1 MNEKEYYKNNYNH
14 VKLQLDE
21 NKEKMKKVKEE
32 LSKYINLF
40 NEKNNFNINNEK
52 KSNVIFNYSKLDS
65 KTKEMNNPEKEKL
78 ESKLIEA
85 ESTIVK
91 LNELIK

>member
-52 KSNVIFNYSKLDS
+52 KSNVIFNYCKFAISIFKNIYKYSNIQICKAKL
-65 KTKEMNNPEKEKL
+65 
-78 ESKLIEA
+78 
-85 ESTIVK
+85 
-91 LNELIK
+91 